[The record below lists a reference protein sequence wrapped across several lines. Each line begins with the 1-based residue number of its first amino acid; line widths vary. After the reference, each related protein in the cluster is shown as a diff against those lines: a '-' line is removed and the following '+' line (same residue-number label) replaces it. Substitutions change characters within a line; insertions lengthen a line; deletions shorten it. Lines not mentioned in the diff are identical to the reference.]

1 MTNFNYNLT
10 IACCDSEMEIR
21 TNDVDKVCA
30 EWFGCQ
36 QDFTPDRMVLVDG
49 YTGEVLAEVNFKTN
63 KSYYTRVWHYVLGG
77 YFIMN
82 F

>member
-21 TNDVDKVCA
+21 TNDVDRVCA

-36 QDFTPDRMVLVDG
+36 QDFTP
-49 YTGEVLAEVNFKTN
+49 TA
-63 KSYYTRVWHYVLGG
+63 WCW
-77 YFIMN
+77 
-82 F
+82 